1 MTKGDDTLLTPAEVA
16 RRYRISDET
25 VLRAIRR
32 GELAAVRVGR
42 KKIRIRA
49 ADAAGFAKP
58 IPRSPE
64 V

>member
-1 MTKGDDTLLTPAEVA
+1 VTNGDDALLTPAEVA
-16 RRYRISDET
+16 RLYRISEET
-25 VLRAIRR
+25 VLRAIRS
-32 GELAAVRVGR
+32 GQLAAVRVGR

-58 IPRSPE
+58 IPRPPK